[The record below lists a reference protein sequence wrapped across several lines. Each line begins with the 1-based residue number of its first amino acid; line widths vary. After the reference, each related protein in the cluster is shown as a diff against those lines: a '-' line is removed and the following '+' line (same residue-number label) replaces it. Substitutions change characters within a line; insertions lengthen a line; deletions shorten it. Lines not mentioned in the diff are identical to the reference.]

1 MKKLATLIAV
11 LSTALAAGCGSSS
24 ESGGTSEPS
33 GSAPGA
39 TAAPSPDSSATP
51 DTAPDAVPDAY
62 VDTATGLSA
71 GTPAPAPA
79 SATVVIPDPEG
90 GQATLIINSGDRS
103 IAESGGTCEIIDG
116 TTYVS
121 AGDVNGVQGILMF
134 EGSAAANPYMTWQLS
149 MDKPAVVDP
158 ADFVVHLS
166 EDGTNGTFEGTAI
179 SSAPNEDAVIGPV
192 SGTFSCAPSP
202 FSILGARPLALLH
215 TNCQTGNAFV
225 SAGDSGNAALLAID
239 IAGRLPDGHF
249 EGAVNWRVDGV
260 EYSTNWL
267 EGILASDGTS
277 ANFVG
282 LATDQ
287 DGSTFEVSGSF
298 TCIGG

>member
-39 TAAPSPDSSATP
+39 TAAP
-51 DTAPDAVPDAY
+51 DTSTASDPY

-149 MDKPAVVDP
+149 TDKPAVVDP

-179 SSAPNEDAVIGPV
+179 SSAPNEDAVIRPV

-202 FSILGARPLALLH
+202 FSILGWRPLALLH

-249 EGAVNWRVDGV
+249 EGALNWRVDGV

>member
-39 TAAPSPDSSATP
+39 TAAP
-51 DTAPDAVPDAY
+51 DTSTASDPY

-116 TTYVS
+116 VTYVS
-121 AGDVNGVQGILMF
+121 AGDVNGVQGILMW
-134 EGSAAANPYMTWQLS
+134 EGAAAANPYLTWQLS
-149 MDKPAVVDP
+149 TDKPAAVYPD
-158 ADFVVHLS
+158 DFVIHLS
-166 EDGTNGTFEGTAI
+166 EDGTNGTFEGTALH
-179 SSAPNEDAVIGPV
+179 SAPNEDPVIGPV

-202 FSILGARPLALLH
+202 FSILGWRPLALLH

-225 SAGDSGNAALLAID
+225 SAGDSGNAALLAVD
-239 IAGRLPDGHF
+239 TASRLPDGHF
-249 EGAVNWRVDGV
+249 EGALTWRVDGV
-260 EYSTNWL
+260 EYATTWL
-267 EGILASDGTS
+267 EGILARDGTS
-277 ANFVG
+277 ANFIG
-282 LATDQ
+282 HATDQ

>member
-1 MKKLATLIAV
+1 MKKLATLTAV
-11 LSTALAAGCGSSS
+11 LSIALATGCGSSS

-39 TAAPSPDSSATP
+39 TAAPSLDTSAAP
-51 DTAPDAVPDAY
+51 DTY
-62 VDTATGLSA
+62 VDSATGLSA

-79 SATVVIPDPEG
+79 SATVAIPDPEG

-103 IAESGGTCEIIDG
+103 ISESGGTCEIIDG

-121 AGDVNGVQGILMF
+121 AGDVNGVNGILMF
-134 EGSAAANPYMTWQLS
+134 EGSAAANPYMTWQMS
-149 MDKPAVVDP
+149 TDKPAVVDP

-179 SSAPNEDAVIGPV
+179 SSAPNEDAVIRPV

-202 FSILGARPLALLH
+202 FSVLGWRPLALLH

-225 SAGDSGNAALLAID
+225 SAGDSGNAALLAVD
-239 IAGRLPDGHF
+239 TASRLPDGHF
-249 EGAVNWRVDGV
+249 EGALTWRVDGV
-260 EYSTNWL
+260 EYATTWL
-267 EGILASDGTS
+267 EGILARDGTS
-277 ANFVG
+277 ANFIG